1 MTQMKNMKIKLLIG
15 LATLQMLCAF
25 GEDVTVKPYLL
36 TPKTTYDT
44 QPTMCESSDGT
55 VWTGY
60 VGYHHPEGDAVM
72 VVSKHNGKW
81 SAPEQVNKTRTQIV
95 RPTLAKLNNSVCAL
109 WTESGDNLARIMFSQ
124 RTEGKWSE
132 PVVIST
138 PQYAAQNQEVAV
150 EMEAPKSKL
159 QAPDKLQDSSS
170 NQKLTVVWQEFR
182 EGQYDIVMKTL
193 ADGKWSD
200 AVNLTHDNYDDW
212 DPAVV
217 YDSKNQLW
225 FAWTSYRDGDYDLF
239 VKRADIADAKEV
251 RLGARGEYDLHPSM
265 AADNE
270 GRVWLVWDSVRVPR
284 HGESGGMTITGANLK
299 KRPTEKLND
308 PENPNQQPLIAHV
321 RMAVLDDGK
330 FLTLPNTP
338 KSLQPPA
345 DYKLAHTAVP
355 RVSVDGNGT
364 VWVAYRALIKQKQ
377 PTGTEEQPKPKAKG
391 KKGGKK
397 NDKIRGP
404 YWWDVFVQSYRGGKW
419 SAPEMLPSS
428 DGNLEEVAL
437 LPSATG
443 MQISYEMEHRRRL
456 SAPFFARKPEAYKDT
471 EPEPEDHH
479 GDFGRVYGYNGDI
492 YFAQLNRSAD
502 GDAAAKNLVPRK
514 IVDAA
519 TYPRVS
525 RDAAHYQTEI
535 HGQKY
540 TLLWGDLHKH
550 SNISRCSTGN
560 EPSPDD
566 HYKYAHDICQYD
578 FLCMSDHAEH
588 TTDFNWWRIQKLA
601 DLYNVPGY
609 FSVLYGY
616 EWTAGW
622 PVGHHN
628 VIWAEKPAPILR
640 HSLEGTHT
648 LETLWATLDKI
659 GLPALT
665 IPHTSADPGMGT
677 RFDVHNDKYERLIE
691 VFQACRGSYEY
702 DGCPRQHVN
711 ATATN
716 CFVQDGLAKDYR
728 MGFICSSDHGWG
740 TAYAVVYGTENSRKA
755 AFKGLE
761 DRRCYASTTY
771 GLVLDTRMGDHFM
784 GEEFSLDKPTEISV
798 YTRGTAP
805 IRQVEI
811 FSDRKVVYSEGGVKN
826 PINKNEV
833 RLSWTAPL
841 PAPGKTVYYYVRV
854 IQGDDEIAWSS
865 PFWVTSSAKE
875 IKTSAK

>member
-1 MTQMKNMKIKLLIG
+1 MMKKELLVG
-15 LATLQMLCAF
+15 LAILQTLVAF
-25 GEDVTVKPYLL
+25 GDEAKVKPYLL

-44 QPTMCESSDGT
+44 QPTMCETADGT

-72 VVSKHNGKW
+72 VVSKKDGKW
-81 SAPEQVNKTRTQIV
+81 SAPEQVNKTRAQIV
-95 RPTLAKLNNSVCAL
+95 RPTLARLNDSVCAL
-109 WTESGDNLARIMFSQ
+109 WTESADNKLASIMYSE
-124 RTEGKWSE
+124 RKSGAWSE

-150 EMEAPKSKL
+150 AKDGKL
-159 QAPDKLQDSSS
+159 A
-170 NQKLTVVWQEFR
+170 VVWQEFR
-182 EGQYDIVMKTL
+182 EGQYDIVLKTF

-200 AVNLTHDNYDDW
+200 AVALTHDKYDDW

-217 YDSKNQLW
+217 YDSRNQLW
-225 FAWTSYRDGDYDLF
+225 FAWTSYREGDYDLF
-239 VKRADIADAKEV
+239 VKRADVPDAKEI
-251 RLGARGEYDLHPSM
+251 RLGARGEYDLHASM
-265 AADNE
+265 AADKN
-270 GRVWLVWDSVRVPR
+270 GRVWLVWDSVKVPR
-284 HGESGGMTITGANLK
+284 HGESGNMTITGANLK
-299 KRPTEKLND
+299 KRPTEQLND
-308 PENPNQQPLIAHV
+308 PENPNQKPLIARV

-338 KSLQPPA
+338 KSLQPP
-345 DYKLAHTAVP
+345 DEYKLAHTAVP
-355 RVSVDGNGT
+355 RISIDGNGT
-364 VWVAYRALIKQKQ
+364 VWVAYRALIKQVQ
-377 PTGTEEQPKPKAKG
+377 PPGTEEQPKAKG
-391 KKGGKK
+391 KGKK
-397 NDKIRGP
+397 AKAQAGGQQAKKAKDKLRGP

-419 SAPEMLPSS
+419 SGPEMLPSS
-428 DGNLEEVAL
+428 DGNLEEVAM
-437 LPSATG
+437 LPSSNG
-443 MQISYEMEHRRRL
+443 VQISYEMEHRRRL
-456 SAPFFARKPEAYKDT
+456 SAPFFARKPEAYQDT
-471 EPEPEDHH
+471 QGEPEDHH

-502 GDAAAKNLVPRK
+502 GDAAATSLIPRK
-514 IVDAA
+514 IIDAT

-525 RDAAHYQTEI
+525 RDAAHYETEI

-566 HYKYAHDICQYD
+566 HYKYSHDICQYD

-648 LETLWATLDKI
+648 IEGLWSTLDKI
-659 GLPALT
+659 GRPALT

-691 VFQACRGSYEY
+691 MFQACRGSYGS

-711 ATATN
+711 ATKKN
-716 CFVQDGLAKDYR
+716 CFVQDGLAKDYH

-740 TAYAVVYGTENSRKA
+740 TAYAVAYATENSRQA
-755 AFKGLE
+755 AFKGLQ

-784 GEEFSLDKPTEISV
+784 GEEFSLDKPAEISV
-798 YTRGTAP
+798 YARGTAP

-811 FSDRKVVYSEGGVKN
+811 FSNGKIVHAEGDVKK

-833 RLSWTAPL
+833 RLTWTPPL
-841 PAPGKTVYYYVRV
+841 PEYGKATYYYVRV
-854 IQGDDEIAWSS
+854 IQGDDEIAWGS
-865 PFWVTSSAKE
+865 PFWVTSSKE
-875 IKTSAK
+875 MKTSAK

>member
-1 MTQMKNMKIKLLIG
+1 IFNPQMNHRFFMMKATLMVG
-15 LATLQMLCAF
+15 LAALQMFSALAQ
-25 GEDVTVKPYLL
+25 DTKVKPYLL

-44 QPTMCESSDGT
+44 QPTMCEATDGT

-60 VGYHHPEGDAVM
+60 VGYHQPDGDAVM
-72 VVSKHNGKW
+72 VVSKKDGKW

-95 RPTLAKLNNSVCAL
+95 RPTLAKFGDSVCAL
-109 WTESGDNLARIMFSQ
+109 WTESGDKLARIMFSE
-124 RTEGKWSE
+124 RKAGTWSD
-132 PVVIST
+132 PVAISDAK
-138 PQYAAQNQEVAV
+138 YAAQNQEVAV
-150 EMEAPKSKL
+150 AKDGKL
-159 QAPDKLQDSSS
+159 A
-170 NQKLTVVWQEFR
+170 VVWQEFR
-182 EGQYDIVMKTL
+182 EGEYDIITKTL
-193 ADGKWSD
+193 SEGNWSD
-200 AVNLTHDNYDDW
+200 AVNLTHDQYDDW

-217 YDSKNQLW
+217 YDSHNQLW
-225 FAWTSYRDGDYDLF
+225 FAWTSFRDGDYDVF
-239 VKRADIADAKEV
+239 VKRADVPDAKEI
-251 RLGARGEYDLHPSM
+251 RLGARGEYDLHVSM
-265 AADNE
+265 AADND
-270 GRVWLVWDSVRVPR
+270 GRVWLVWDSVKVPR
-284 HGESGGMTITGANLK
+284 HGESGSMTITGANLK
-299 KRPTEKLND
+299 KRPTEQLND
-308 PENPNQQPLIAHV
+308 PENPNQKPLVARV

-338 KSLQPPA
+338 KSLQPPD

-355 RVSVDGNGT
+355 RISVDGSGT
-364 VWVAYRALIKQKQ
+364 VWVAYRALSKPKQ
-377 PTGTEEQPKPKAKG
+377 PSGTEEQPNPKANGKKG
-391 KKGGKK
+391 KAGGKK
-397 NDKIRGP
+397 NKKADKVRGP
-404 YWWDVFVQSYRGGKW
+404 YWWDVFVQSFRDGKW
-419 SAPEMLPSS
+419 SAPEMMPSS
-428 DGNLEEVAL
+428 DGNLEEVAMV
-437 LPSATG
+437 PTSG
-443 MQISYEMEHRRRL
+443 GVQISYEMEHRRRL
-456 SAPFFARKPEAYKDT
+456 SAPFFARNPDAYKDT
-471 EPEPEDHH
+471 EVEPEDHH

-492 YFAQLNRSAD
+492 YSAHLTSSAI
-502 GDAAAKNLVPRK
+502 GGTAAKSLIPRK
-514 IVDAA
+514 IIDAT

-566 HYKYAHDICQYD
+566 HYKYAHDVCQYD

-601 DLYNVPGY
+601 DLYNVPGF

-628 VIWAEKPAPILR
+628 VIWAEKPAAILR

-648 LETLWATLDKI
+648 IEELWSTLDKI
-659 GLPALT
+659 GRPALT

-691 VFQACRGSYEY
+691 MFQACRGSYEY

-711 ATATN
+711 ATAKN
-716 CFVQDGLAKDYR
+716 CYVQDGLAKDYR

-755 AFKGLE
+755 AFQGLQ

-771 GLVLDTRMGDHFM
+771 GLVLDCRMGDHFM
-784 GEEFSLDKPTEISV
+784 GEEFSLDKPAEISV
-798 YTRGTAP
+798 FARGTAP
-805 IRQVEI
+805 IRQIEI
-811 FSDRKVVYSEGGVKN
+811 FSDRKIVYSEGSVRK
-826 PINKNEV
+826 PINKNEA
-833 RLSWTAPL
+833 RITWTPPL
-841 PAPGKTVYYYVRV
+841 PEIGKSAYYYVRV

-865 PFWVTSSAKE
+865 PFWVSSSKEMKTSSK
-875 IKTSAK
+875 

>member
-1 MTQMKNMKIKLLIG
+1 MKDMKIKLILIVG
-15 LATLQMLCAF
+15 FTVLWQAAS
-25 GEDVTVKPYLL
+25 GDEAKVKPYLL

-44 QPTMCESSDGT
+44 QPTMCEAADGT

-72 VVSKHNGKW
+72 VVSKKDGKW

-95 RPTLAKLNNSVCAL
+95 RPTLAKLNGSVCAL
-109 WTESGDNLARIMFSQ
+109 WTECGDKLARIMFSE
-124 RTEGKWSE
+124 RKNSGWSE
-132 PVVIST
+132 PVAISDAH
-138 PQYAAQNQEVAV
+138 YAAQNQEVAV
-150 EMEAPKSKL
+150 DHHGKL
-159 QAPDKLQDSSS
+159 AA
-170 NQKLTVVWQEFR
+170 VWQEFH
-182 EGQYDIVMKTL
+182 EGQYDIVMRTL

-200 AVNLTHDNYDDW
+200 SVALTNDKYDDW

-217 YDSKNQLW
+217 YDSKDQLW
-225 FAWTSYRDGDYDLF
+225 FAWTSYREGDYDLF
-239 VKRADIADAKEV
+239 VRRADVAGAKEV

-265 AADNE
+265 AADAD
-270 GRVWLVWDSVRVPR
+270 GRVWLVWDSVKVPR
-284 HGESGGMTITGANLK
+284 HGESGTMTITGANLK

-308 PENPNQQPLIAHV
+308 PENPNQQPLIARV

-338 KSLQPPA
+338 KSLQPPD

-355 RVSVDGNGT
+355 RISVDGNGT

-377 PTGTEEQPKPKAKG
+377 PPATEEKPNGKGKGKG
-391 KKGGKK
+391 KKAGKAK
-397 NDKIRGP
+397 EKIRGP
-404 YWWDVFVQSYRGGKW
+404 YWWDVFVQSYRDGKW
-419 SAPEMLPSS
+419 SLPEMLPSS

-437 LPSATG
+437 LPAAG
-443 MQISYEMEHRRRL
+443 GLQVAYEMEHRRRL
-456 SAPFFARKPEAYKDT
+456 SAPFFARNPEAYKDT

-492 YFAQLNRSAD
+492 YYAQLPRANE
-502 GDAAAKNLVPRK
+502 GEAAAKSLVPRK
-514 IVDAA
+514 IIDTA
-519 TYPRVS
+519 TYPRIS
-525 RDAAHYQTEI
+525 RDEAHYQTEV

-560 EPSPDD
+560 EPTPDD

-601 DLYNVPGY
+601 DLYNVPGF

-628 VIWAEKPAPILR
+628 VIWAERPAPILR
-640 HSLEGTHT
+640 HSLEGTRT
-648 LETLWATLDKI
+648 TEELWATLDKI
-659 GLPALT
+659 GKPALT

-677 RFDVHNDKYERLIE
+677 RFDNHSDKYERLIE
-691 VFQACRGSYEY
+691 MFQACRGSYEY

-711 ATATN
+711 ATAKN
-716 CFVQDGLAKDYR
+716 CFVQDGLDKDYH

-740 TAYAVVYGTENSRKA
+740 TAYAVVYATENSRQA
-755 AFKGLE
+755 AFKGLQ

-771 GLVLDTRMGDHFM
+771 GLVLDTRMGEHFM
-784 GEEFSLDKPTEISV
+784 GEEFSLDKPAEISV
-798 YTRGTAP
+798 YARGTAP
-805 IRQVEI
+805 IRSIEI
-811 FSDRKVVYSEGGVKN
+811 FNDGKMVHAEGDVKN
-826 PINKNEV
+826 PIDKKEA
-833 RLSWTAPL
+833 RLTWTPPL
-841 PAPGKTVYYYVRV
+841 PTSGKTSYYYVRV

-865 PFWVTSSAKE
+865 PFWVMPAAVGK
-875 IKTSAK
+875 